1 MIALLLILAVVLFII
16 FRPKYREPQIIRGV
30 LTDEECE
37 YIKSKALKK
46 LKPSMIGTGK
56 IHDTTYR
63 DSESAG
69 LRLDRDPKLREM
81 MERCTDD
88 ISRCERLQVIRYK
101 PGGFYNPHSDA
112 FPSDT
117 NHRVHTFIFALNDEY
132 EGGETYFP
140 ILDMSYRLKKGDVL
154 SFDTLNTWGYIPEEA
169 IHGGATVK
177 SGEKWIANLWLR
189 QTSIA

>member
-1 MIALLLILAVVLFII
+1 MIALLLIVVLVLIII
-16 FRPKYREPQIIRGV
+16 FRPKYREPQIIRGA

-37 YIKSKALKK
+37 YIKKRAKPLLKK
-46 LKPSMIGTGK
+46 STLSDDNYINTE
-56 IHDTTYR
+56 IR
-63 DSESAG
+63 DSETAWLG
-69 LRLDRDPKLREM
+69 PDDQRIHDIFLRFMNESDN
-81 MERCTDD
+81 
-88 ISRCERLQVIRYK
+88 CENVQVVRYK
-101 PGGFYNPHSDA
+101 PGGFYKPHQDA
-112 FPSDT
+112 DSSHI
-117 NHRVHTFIFALNDEY
+117 NKRKYTFIFALNDEY